1 MNRAAGVCS
10 LVLGL
15 GFGLPGVYGAW
26 YYARQGQ
33 VWTFLGFP
41 TYGDGPFERWGFPTN
56 VALLL
61 GFVAVCAAE
70 VVVGV
75 LLWGG
80 STIAPWLAFALL
92 PVEPSCSGS
101 ASRCRSDRSWDWRAP
116 CWSSPSCWFRSR
128 RTRPQQPHRS
138 LPRADAPASR
148 VAVGSGAR
156 CRTCRT

>member
-92 PVEPSCSGS
+92 PVELLFWIGFALPFGPLLGL
-101 ASRCRSDRSWDWRAP
+101 A
-116 CWSSPSCWFRSR
+116 
-128 RTRPQQPHRS
+128 RTA
-138 LPRADAPASR
+138 LV
-148 VAVGSGAR
+148 VAILLV
-156 CRTCRT
+156 

>member
-56 VALLL
+56 VALLV

-70 VVVGV
+70 AVVGV

-80 STIAPWLAFALL
+80 STIAPWLALALL
-92 PVEPSCSGS
+92 PVELLFWIGFALPFGPLLGL
-101 ASRCRSDRSWDWRAP
+101 A
-116 CWSSPSCWFRSR
+116 
-128 RTRPQQPHRS
+128 RTT
-138 LPRADAPASR
+138 LV
-148 VAVGSGAR
+148 VAILLV
-156 CRTCRT
+156 

>member
-1 MNRAAGVCS
+1 MTKAAAVCS

-26 YYARQGQ
+26 YYARHGE

-41 TYGDGPFERWGFPTN
+41 TYGDGPFERWGLPTS
-56 VALLL
+56 VMLIL

-80 STIAPWLAFALL
+80 AATSPWMALALL
-92 PVEPSCSGS
+92 PVELVFWIGFALPFGPVLGL
-101 ASRCRSDRSWDWRAP
+101 A
-116 CWSSPSCWFRSR
+116 
-128 RTRPQQPHRS
+128 RTA
-138 LPRADAPASR
+138 L
-148 VAVGSGAR
+148 VIAVLMAGD
-156 CRTCRT
+156 